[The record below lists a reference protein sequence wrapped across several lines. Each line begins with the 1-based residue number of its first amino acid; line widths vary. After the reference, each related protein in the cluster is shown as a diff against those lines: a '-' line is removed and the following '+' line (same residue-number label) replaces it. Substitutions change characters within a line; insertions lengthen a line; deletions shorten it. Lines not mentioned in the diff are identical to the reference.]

1 MVRAAIG
8 RKGGILND
16 NQQIY
21 FTNTWRSK
29 KLDLYLRRQKR

>member
-1 MVRAAIG
+1 MVGTAIG

-21 FTNTWRSK
+21 FTNIWRSK